1 MEQRMTRL
9 ITLFSLGVLTL
20 FGQAGKSH
28 DYVLIQPAEKTFVVP
43 EVSEADVVF
52 LIKSDKGQPVYKLQ
66 CHSAGFTGDPDFDYS
81 GDFECRLSSV
91 GHFDKYSTL
100 LTEDPHQDRDWESR
114 GRFFA
119 SELREPCAQIPHF
132 GAKRDFRLRGMNLTL
147 EIIDQQFG
155 EDAKLKSLRLR
166 VTARPDASSQRPIA
180 EVVPYPKNIAGGC
193 KANSTDQ

>member
-1 MEQRMTRL
+1 MTRL

-20 FGQAGKSH
+20 FGQVGKTH
-28 DYVLIQPAEKTFVVP
+28 DSVIIQPTERTLVVP
-43 EVSEADVVF
+43 DVSKADVVF
-52 LIKSDKGQPVYKLQ
+52 LIKSDEGKPVYKLQ
-66 CHSAGFTGDPDFDYS
+66 CHSAGYTGDPDFDYS

-119 SELREPCAQIPHF
+119 SELREPCSQIPHF
-132 GAKRDFRLRGMNLTL
+132 GAKRDFRLRGMDLTL
-147 EIIDQQFG
+147 EIMDQEFG

-166 VTARPDASSQRPIA
+166 VTVRPDASSQRPIA
-180 EVVPYPKNIAGGC
+180 EAVPFPQNIAGGC